1 MSVMGS
7 ILSSPRRRRRLAWG
21 AGALIAAVVAV
32 IATSAMPGP
41 QKLPPDTFGKQQAVD
56 TGRGEKPLKVTRAI
70 RRQISEALDQFVPA
84 AVARNHP
91 ETAYDIATPNLRS
104 QATAKQWR
112 AGDIPVQPF
121 PVRHGQSFHGWT
133 VNFAFQ
139 NQVNLDLL
147 VMPDL
152 KKETHPLALTIDMR
166 KVGKH
171 WLVDSVFPVAVFAP
185 LPKQGNRGP
194 MVSTYDLVPGQAAS
208 GGQSRVSYAWFL
220 APFGLVGGALLLIVL
235 LAVRG
240 TIRDR
245 RARSDRRSLPPL
257 PTSRAE

>member
-7 ILSSPRRRRRLAWG
+7 IVSSPRRRRRLAW
-21 AGALIAAVVAV
+21 AAVALVVTLVAIV
-32 IATSAMPGP
+32 GISAMPGP
-41 QKLPPDTFGKQQAVD
+41 EKLPPDTFGKQEAVD
-56 TGRGEKPLKVTRAI
+56 VSAGEKPIKVTRTI
-70 RRQISEALDQFVPA
+70 RREISQALDRFVPT

-91 ETAYDIATPNLRS
+91 EEAYAVATPNLRG
-104 QATAKQWR
+104 QATDRQWR

-121 PVRHGQSFHGWT
+121 PVRPSQSFHGWT
-133 VNFAFQ
+133 VNYAFK

-152 KKETHPLALTIDMR
+152 KKETRPLALTIDMR
-166 KVGKH
+166 KVGHH

-220 APFGLVGGALLLIVL
+220 VPFGLVGGALMLIALLG
-235 LAVRG
+235 VRG
-240 TIRDR
+240 VIRDR
-245 RARSDRRSLPPL
+245 RARSERRSLPPL

>member
-1 MSVMGS
+1 MRVMGS
-7 ILSSPRRRRRLAWG
+7 VLSSPRRRRRLAWG
-21 AGALIAAVVAV
+21 AGAIVAVVIAA
-32 IATSAMPGP
+32 IAISAMPGP

-56 TGRGEKPLKVTRAI
+56 TSRGEKPLKVTRTI
-70 RRQISEALDQFVPA
+70 RRQISESLDQFVPT

-91 ETAYDIATPNLRS
+91 EKAYAVATPNLRS
-104 QATAKQWR
+104 QATAAQWR

-121 PVRHGQSFHGWT
+121 PLRHGQSFHGWT

-139 NQVNLDLL
+139 DQVNLDLL

-152 KKETHPLALTIDMR
+152 RKETHPLALTIDMR
-166 KVGKH
+166 KVGHH

-194 MVSTYDLVPGQAAS
+194 MVSTYDLVPGQAAA
-208 GGQSRVSYAWFL
+208 GGQSRVSYGWFL
-220 APFGLVGGALLLIVL
+220 VPFGLVGGALLLIVG

-240 TIRDR
+240 IVRDR
-245 RARSDRRSLPPL
+245 RARGAQRPLPPL

>member
-1 MSVMGS
+1 MSMMGS
-7 ILSSPRRRRRLAWG
+7 ILNSPRRRRRVAWTAAALVLA
-21 AGALIAAVVAV
+21 LVAAVG
-32 IATSAMPGP
+32 ISAMPGP
-41 QKLPPDTFGKQQAVD
+41 RKLPPDTFGKQEAVNVTIGD
-56 TGRGEKPLKVTRAI
+56 KPIKVTRTI
-70 RRQISEALDQFVPA
+70 RRQISEALDRFVPT

-91 ETAYDIATPNLRS
+91 EQAYAVATPNLRA
-104 QATAKQWR
+104 QATEQQWR

-133 VNFAFQ
+133 VNYAFQ

-152 KKETHPLALTIDMR
+152 RKETHPLALTIDMR
-166 KVGKH
+166 KVGQH

-194 MVSTYDLVPGQAAS
+194 MVSTYDLVPGQAPA

-220 APFGLVGGALLLIVL
+220 APFGLVGAGLMLIVV
-235 LAVRG
+235 LAVLG
-240 TIRDR
+240 VIRDR
-245 RARSDRRSLPPL
+245 RARRGQRPLPPL
-257 PTSRAE
+257 PTSHPE

>member
-1 MSVMGS
+1 MSAMGS
-7 ILSSPRRRRRLAWG
+7 VLSSPRRRRRLAWA
-21 AGALIAAVVAV
+21 AGALVAAVVAV
-32 IATSAMPGP
+32 VAISAMPGP
-41 QKLPPDTFGKQQAVD
+41 QKLPPDTFGKQQAID
-56 TGRGEKPLKVTRAI
+56 TGRGEKPLKVTSAI
-70 RRQISEALDQFVPA
+70 RRQISQALDQFVPA

-91 ETAYDIATPNLRS
+91 ETAYAAATPNLRS

-133 VNFAFQ
+133 VNFAYQ
-139 NQVNLDLL
+139 NQINLDLL

-194 MVSTYDLVPGQAAS
+194 MVSTYDLVPGQAAT

-220 APFGLVGGALLLIVL
+220 APFGLVGGAILLIVL

-240 TIRDR
+240 VIRDR
-245 RARSDRRSLPPL
+245 RSRSERRSLPPL